1 MIDDVSLAGSWAEAL
16 TYPHSIAV
24 SEYRAHH
31 TQTEGAAP
39 DRDSTSPPPVP
50 FWRSV
55 LSRFFS
61 LFHGTLYPTD
71 GVRDLVS

>member
-16 TYPHSIAV
+16 TYPHSITV

-31 TQTEGAAP
+31 THTEGAAP
-39 DRDSTSPPPVP
+39 DRDSAVPPQPKG
-50 FWRSV
+50 WRAA

-61 LFHGTLYPTD
+61 RFHAASYLTD
-71 GVRDLVS
+71 GVPDLVS

>member
-1 MIDDVSLAGSWAEAL
+1 MIDDVSLAGSWVDAL

-39 DRDSTSPPPVP
+39 DRDGTSPPPLR

-61 LFHGTLYPTD
+61 LFHAAPYPTD

>member
-1 MIDDVSLAGSWAEAL
+1 MIDDVSLAGSWADAL

-61 LFHGTLYPTD
+61 LFHGTPYPTD